1 MKILLITLF
10 LTLSVTVI
18 SNVFS
23 PEAEKY
29 LEEYNYLPQDSYYQ
43 GYCCSQERDF

>member
-1 MKILLITLF
+1 MKNLLMILF

-18 SNVFS
+18 SYALS

-43 GYCCSQERDF
+43 GHCCV

>member
-18 SNVFS
+18 SNVLS
-23 PEAEKY
+23 PEAEKH
-29 LEEYNYLPQDSYYQ
+29 LDKYNYSPQDIYY
-43 GYCCSQERDF
+43 GEHCCV

>member
-1 MKILLITLF
+1 MKILLMMLF

-18 SNVFS
+18 SNVLS

-43 GYCCSQERDF
+43 EYCCS